1 MLSKICVETPGRKAD
16 VNLLWNV
23 LSDLTTELTD
33 EEKKKGS
40 KTMNSS
46 DEDRELENLSA
57 QIVDGE
63 LQAVADDEIEADAAE
78 DNAVEED
85 NVDEVADDLGQAV
98 ARLGAEDVD
107 LDDDGNPLDDEAA
120 GEETELNRI
129 NNVVQPEIGI
139 EEVVVGKK
147 AKRKVKVKRLQL
159 HRMATQDICE
169 VGKAK
174 MIAIDLPA
182 TRHRAKQRKQRERVA
197 LHDNLAAGLDDMG
210 INFEVEL
217 ARIDPQPANVQSAR
231 RQLAERIRN
240 TTVM

>member
-1 MLSKICVETPGRKAD
+1 
-16 VNLLWNV
+16 V
-23 LSDLTTELTD
+23 LSNLTTELTD

-63 LQAVADDEIEADAAE
+63 LQVVADDANEADAAE
-78 DNAVEED
+78 DNAAEED
-85 NVDEVADDLGQAV
+85 NNVDEVADDLGQAV
-98 ARLGAEDVD
+98 ARLGVEDVD
-107 LDDDGNPLDDEAA
+107 LDNEVNLLDDEA

-129 NNVVQPEIGI
+129 NNVMQPEIGI

-182 TRHRAKQRKQRERVA
+182 TRHRAKQHEQRERVA
-197 LHDNLAAGLDDMG
+197 LHGNLAAGLDDMG

-217 ARIDPQPANVQSAR
+217 ARIDPQPANVQSTR

-240 TTVM
+240 TTVT